1 MKLLASAVLLAA
13 ALALAGA
20 AHAGDLSP
28 DSLCV
33 SVEAPVPDP
42 RFLDCL
48 SKELNT
54 SVARGDDARRAR
66 EAVAAARTPR
76 DPAEQGLYTQ
86 AATRLRLGQN
96 FGHSVVPYRPTVEYQ
111 SPLIPPAASPAP

>member
-1 MKLLASAVLLAA
+1 MKLRASALVLATA
-13 ALALAGA
+13 SALAGA

-28 DSLCV
+28 AGLCV
-33 SVEAPVPDP
+33 SVEAPVSDP

-54 SVARGDDARRAR
+54 SVALGDDARRAR
-66 EAVAAARTPR
+66 EAVAAARTPQ
-76 DPAEQGLYTQ
+76 DPAGQGLYTQ
-86 AATRLRLGQN
+86 AATRLRLGPN
-96 FGHSVVPYRPTVEYQ
+96 FGHSVVPYRPALEYR